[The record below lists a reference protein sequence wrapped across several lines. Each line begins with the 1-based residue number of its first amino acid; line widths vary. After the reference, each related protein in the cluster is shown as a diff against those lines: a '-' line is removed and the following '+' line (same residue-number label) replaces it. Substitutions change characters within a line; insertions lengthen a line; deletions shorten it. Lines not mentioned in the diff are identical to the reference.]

1 MKTVTIYYNKE
12 KTSFQVVKPTDQ
24 FNGDWK
30 GLVDGITHGTHH
42 SFKVF

>member
-12 KTSFQVVKPTDQ
+12 KTSFQVVKPTEQ
-24 FNGDWK
+24 FKGDWK
-30 GLVDGITHGTHH
+30 GLVYGITHGTHH